1 MDHFLSRLKGIY
13 SELIYNLEYKNMANA
28 QQKKL
33 ASNNIYFKILY

>member
-1 MDHFLSRLKGIY
+1 MGHFLSRLKGIY
-13 SELIYNLEYKNMANA
+13 SELIFNLDYSNMANP

>member
-13 SELIYNLEYKNMANA
+13 SELIFNLDYSTITNP

-33 ASNNIYFKILY
+33 TSKIIYFKILY